1 MKVSASVF
9 SNPDLPLQQVVKALD
24 ACKTDLLHVDCNDD
38 PGVFDTIAEIRSYS
52 DTPVDLHI
60 ITGRP
65 ELYIPLVEKCKPEY
79 VQFQYEHLPSGF
91 EHPFF
96 EHSKTGLCIVSDTD
110 WNVFRNYADRCRHI
124 LFMATT
130 PGQSGGRFNT
140 ENFRRIR
147 AFKKEF
153 PGTRIHVD
161 GGVNG
166 EVSFIL
172 RSLGV
177 DCIISGS
184 FLVKNDNP
192 AMAMLDLLH
201 REIHSDYKVGDFM
214 IGLQELPLIPMQEAS
229 FFRAVEVIDAWK
241 FGFVIY
247 TDSRGRLAGIT
258 TNADLRRALLKN
270 RFRMEEI
277 PAEDYINP
285 DPFFCYDSDNVTTML
300 SKIKSARF
308 PVLYLPVIAEDRTLT
323 GALAFQ
329 QLIKGE

>member
-1 MKVSASVF
+1 MKISASVF

-24 ACKTDLLHVDCNDD
+24 ACRTDMLHVDCNDD

-52 DTPVDLHI
+52 STPVDLHI
-60 ITGRP
+60 ITSRP
-65 ELYIPLVEKCKPEY
+65 QVYVPLIESVRPEY
-79 VQFQYEHLPSGF
+79 VQFQYEPLPAGF
-91 EHPFF
+91 EYPVF
-96 EHSKTGLCIVSDTD
+96 EHSKTGLGIVSETD
-110 WNVFRNYADRCRHI
+110 WHVFGAYASICRHV

-130 PGQSGGRFNT
+130 PGKSGGRFNT
-140 ENFRRIR
+140 DNFRRIR

-177 DCIISGS
+177 DGIISGS
-184 FLVKNDNP
+184 FLVKNENP
-192 AMAMLDLLH
+192 ALAMLDLLH
-201 REIHSDYKVGDFM
+201 REIHSDFRVGDFM
-214 IGLQELPLIPMQEAS
+214 IEPRELPLIPLAEAG
-229 FFRAVEVIDAWK
+229 FFKAVEVIDAYK
-241 FGFVIY
+241 YGFVIY
-247 TDSRGRLAGIT
+247 TDAAGKLAGIT
-258 TNADLRRALLKN
+258 TNADLRRALLRN
-270 RFRMEEI
+270 RYRMNDI

-285 DPFFCYDSDNVTTML
+285 SPFYCYDSDSVSAML
-300 SKIKSARF
+300 SKIKSASF
-308 PVLYLPVIAEDRTLT
+308 PVLYLPVISADGTLT

>member
-24 ACKTDLLHVDCNDD
+24 ACRTDMLHVDCNDD

-60 ITGRP
+60 ITGHP
-65 ELYIPLVEKCKPEY
+65 QVYIPLIEQYRPEY
-79 VQFQYEHLPSGF
+79 VQFQFEQLPAGF
-91 EHPFF
+91 EHPVF
-96 EHSKTGLCIVSDTD
+96 EHSKTGLGIVSETD
-110 WNVFRNYADRCRHI
+110 WRRFAPYAEFCRHI

-130 PGQSGGRFNT
+130 PGKSGGKFNT
-140 ENFRRIR
+140 DNFGRIR

-184 FLVKNDNP
+184 FLVKNENP

-214 IGLQELPLIPMQEAS
+214 IGPGELPLIPLSEAG
-229 FFRAVEVIDAWK
+229 FFRAVEVIDAYRY
-241 FGFVIY
+241 GFVIY
-247 TDSRGRLAGIT
+247 TDASGRLAGIT

-270 RFRMEEI
+270 RFNMEQI
-277 PAEDYINP
+277 PAADYINP
-285 DPFFCYDSDNVTTML
+285 DPFFCYENDSVSSML

-308 PVLYLPVIAEDRTLT
+308 PVLYLPVIAADRTLT